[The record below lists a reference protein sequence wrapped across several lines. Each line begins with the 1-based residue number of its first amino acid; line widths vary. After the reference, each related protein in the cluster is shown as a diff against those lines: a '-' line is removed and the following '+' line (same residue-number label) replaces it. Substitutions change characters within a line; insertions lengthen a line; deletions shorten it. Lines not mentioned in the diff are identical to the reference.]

1 MNSSTFH
8 ISTIMDGNGRWAQ
21 QRGRPRFEGHVE
33 GAVAVRRIVEAATRD
48 PRVEV
53 LTLYAFSA
61 ENWKRPRGEV
71 QVLMALFEEHLT
83 GEAERCVEN
92 GVRISVIGRRDR
104 LSAGLV
110 GVIEQVERQTRA
122 GVRLHLRIAVDYS
135 ARDAVLCA
143 VSNGPAAD
151 DFERALAV
159 ATHADPTTPP
169 IDLVIRTG
177 GERRLSDQLA
187 WEAAYAELL
196 FLDKMWPDFTE
207 QDLADALEDLQHR
220 NRRFGGLTAA

>member
-1 MNSSTFH
+1 MNASTFH
-8 ISTIMDGNGRWAQ
+8 IAAIMDGNGRWAQ

-110 GVIEQVERQTRA
+110 GVIEQVERQTRPGRRA
-122 GVRLHLRIAVDYS
+122 GASDRGRYRADRYPSGRCFCPVRR
-135 ARDAVLCA
+135 CA
-143 VSNGPAAD
+143 CAA
-151 DFERALAV
+151 
-159 ATHADPTTPP
+159 
-169 IDLVIRTG
+169 
-177 GERRLSDQLA
+177 S
-187 WEAAYAELL
+187 
-196 FLDKMWPDFTE
+196 
-207 QDLADALEDLQHR
+207 
-220 NRRFGGLTAA
+220 GGLYRGSGRAGESISS